1 MLEFKGDWRYDSPG
15 GVPSEVISSFRRYI
29 EMICVQGQRKG
40 ILELFKRYFAV
51 AAGVEY
57 YQSSSESWAST
68 DLDRFMSEAA
78 VNAPLFIEAFY
89 DTCEFL
95 ERSYPEITLPGVR
108 RINEILSDTGSG
120 YYIDP
125 PRLVATNEITPEI
138 VLEQPTPTTFLNTN
152 AILEDKLQGSEKVLA
167 ERNVRRAVAI
177 LEDKLQCSEK
187 ALGEGNVRQAVSE
200 ALWALE
206 TISTV
211 FRDEHILD
219 GKVRGNYFNHIIRDL
234 KQCESESSHLT
245 RILDWMMN
253 LYGYL
258 SSPTGGGIRHGV
270 DLKEGLEL
278 EIDEARLFCDLIRS
292 YSTYLISKYKTYDK
306 NLCASTTD
314 ESGV

>member
-15 GVPSEVISSFRRYI
+15 GVPSEVISSFRRYF
-29 EMICVQGQRKG
+29 EMICVQGQRKA

-78 VNAPLFIEAFY
+78 VNAPLLIEAFY
-89 DTCEFL
+89 GICEFL
-95 ERSYPEITLPGVR
+95 EHSYPEITLSGVR
-108 RINEILSDTGSG
+108 RINEILSDTSSG
-120 YYIDP
+120 YCIDP
-125 PRLVATNEITPEI
+125 PRLVATNEITPEF
-138 VLEQPTPTTFLNTN
+138 VLEKPAPTTFLNTIT
-152 AILEDKLQGSEKVLA
+152 ILEY
-167 ERNVRRAVAI
+167 
-177 LEDKLQCSEK
+177 KLQCSEK
-187 ALGEGNVRQAVSE
+187 ALGEGNVRQAESE

-219 GKVRGNYFNHIIRDL
+219 GKVRSNYFNHIIRDL
-234 KQCESESSHLT
+234 KQCESESSHQT

-258 SSPTGGGIRHGV
+258 LSPTGGGVRHGV
-270 DLKEGLEL
+270 DLKEGVEF
-278 EIDEARLFCDLIRS
+278 EIDEARLFCDLIRN

-306 NLCASTTD
+306 NVCKSSLD
-314 ESGV
+314 ESGVKRCRQYL